1 MIKVVEKRK
10 LWYIISALVIIPGLI
25 SLFTQGL
32 NLSIDF
38 TGGSITEIK
47 VDKDITIA
55 QVREVVKNQGL
66 TDKYIQE
73 SADGVF
79 LIRTEVLSEEQ
90 NSAFLK
96 ALDEELGGM
105 TLMRSNKVGP
115 TIGAELTRKALIALA
130 VASVL
135 MVLYITWR
143 FEFKQGLTAIAAILH
158 DVFVTLG
165 LISLLQIEVD
175 ASFVAAILTIV
186 GYSINDTIIIFDRIR
201 ENMNMKK
208 GLKLHELIDLS
219 IWQTLARS
227 INTVLTV
234 LFVLVTMY
242 LFGGTT
248 IKYFVLALIVGV
260 VSGAYSSIFIA
271 GSLWYEMTDKK
282 RRKKPVA
289 A

>member
-38 TGGSITEIK
+38 TGGNITAIS
-47 VDKDITIA
+47 VDKDVTTA

-73 SADGVF
+73 SEDGVF
-79 LIRTEVLSEEQ
+79 LIRTEVLSEEK
-90 NSAFLK
+90 NSEFLK
-96 ALDEELGGM
+96 ALNEQLDGT
-105 TLMRSNKVGP
+105 TLLRSEKVGP
-115 TIGAELTRKALIALA
+115 TIGAELTRKALIALTI
-130 VASVL
+130 ASVL
-135 MVLYITWR
+135 MVLYISWR
-143 FEFKQGLTAIAAILH
+143 FEFKQGVAAIIAILH

-165 LISLLQIEVD
+165 IVSLLQIEVD
-175 ASFVAAILTIV
+175 SAFVAAILTIV

-201 ENMNMKK
+201 ENMHMKK
-208 GLKLHELIDLS
+208 GFKMDELINLS
-219 IWQTLARS
+219 ILQTLTRS

-248 IKYFVLALIVGV
+248 IKNFVLALIIGV
-260 VSGAYSSIFIA
+260 VSGAYSSIFVA
-271 GSLWYEMTDKK
+271 SPVWYEMIDQK
-282 RRKKPVA
+282 RKKKAVA